1 MQRTYHSESF
11 EKVRYRYFATYKA
24 GSEVVVATIFNF
36 YRFYGNKTGN
46 ISVIVK
52 SMKKLDKWNETL
64 TLIASTV
71 DEYSSTQKLIN

>member
-1 MQRTYHSESF
+1 M
-11 EKVRYRYFATYKA
+11 
-24 GSEVVVATIFNF
+24 VATIFNF
-36 YRFYGNKTGN
+36 YRFYGNKTWN

-64 TLIASTV
+64 ALIASTV

>member
-1 MQRTYHSESF
+1 M
-11 EKVRYRYFATYKA
+11 
-24 GSEVVVATIFNF
+24 VATIFNF